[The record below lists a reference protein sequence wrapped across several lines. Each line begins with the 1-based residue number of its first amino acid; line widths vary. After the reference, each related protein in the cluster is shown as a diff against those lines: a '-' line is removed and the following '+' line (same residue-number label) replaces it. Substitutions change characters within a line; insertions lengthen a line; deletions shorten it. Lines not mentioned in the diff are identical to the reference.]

1 MDIATTIDGTTAT
14 LVLTGKLTVN
24 TSSDLS
30 AAVDGLPEDI
40 NNLLIDLAGI
50 DYIASAGLRVLVAVE
65 KLAVKRGG
73 TMRLLHPCD
82 DVMGVFEMTGLS
94 EAFTIER

>member
-50 DYIASAGLRVLVAVE
+50 DYIASAGLRVLVAIE

-82 DVMGVFEMTGLS
+82 DVMEVFEMTGLS